1 MISKDEIM
9 RVLQGYDKSKITIAT
24 LCSHSALQ
32 IFMGARQEGFRTIG
46 VVTKKKKPMYDAF
59 PLARPDEYVMVDD
72 YHSSTDALS
81 SLVDENVIFIPHGS
95 LIEYVGEKIGDL
107 RVPIFGN
114 RRVLFWEAN
123 RNKMFQWMKD
133 SGLNVPNS
141 TTPENIKGPHM
152 VKFPGAKGGKGYL
165 IVSSPAEF
173 KRKTAHVL
181 KEGLVSKED
190 IDHALIQEYITGVRF
205 YPHYFY
211 SPLKKEGLRVGEGS
225 LVLRSIDRRVET
237 NVEEIYRSHAAGI
250 EAEPSFAVA
259 GNLPVIV
266 RESLLIDVLNM
277 GKQVV
282 ESSIRLFGGIPGP
295 FCIETMCDEDFKF
308 SAFEIS
314 ARIVAGTNLYPLGS
328 PYSAYLFKDW
338 MSTGRRI
345 ALEIKTAMKTNAL
358 DKVVY

>member
-1 MISKDEIM
+1 M
-9 RVLQGYDKSKITIAT
+9 
-24 LCSHSALQ
+24 
-32 IFMGARQEGFRTIG
+32 
-46 VVTKKKKPMYDAF
+46 
-59 PLARPDEYVMVDD
+59 
-72 YHSSTDALS
+72 
-81 SLVDENVIFIPHGS
+81 
-95 LIEYVGEKIGDL
+95 

-225 LVLRSIDRRVET
+225 LVLMSIDRRVET